1 MAFKL
6 WKGNFDDNMQ
16 MLHMILFG
24 KKAKTIELS
33 CLYSHKDRRQ
43 TLTNFG
49 FRMSRKNKRQK
60 TTVRKEELSAKFAY
74 INHRNLKKLC
84 ECCNGLALG
93 KVQERS
99 RKVATVIQNTSSI
112 VLQETYLLRVLEE
125 LILLL

>member
-1 MAFKL
+1 MDKKGAEAGVFLLESLDSIFVLVHGLKIFPML

-49 FRMSRKNKRQK
+49 FRMSRKNKRQNHK
-60 TTVRKEELSAKFAY
+60 DHCTKGGTLS
-74 INHRNLKKLC
+74 
-84 ECCNGLALG
+84 
-93 KVQERS
+93 Q
-99 RKVATVIQNTSSI
+99 I
-112 VLQETYLLRVLEE
+112 VGIFGIPPCYN
-125 LILLL
+125 